1 MVHSLDI
8 RYIDYISTDF
18 RGRFKLLTS
27 FAALQKLAGLPSL
40 ALYTLFLPTANRRI
54 SLVPRPS
61 YTAADGLH
69 HRYVK
74 RGSGVLVYSFL
85 SRRPGMLGHQ
95 SDSRHAIIAYL
106 SYCLKLF
113 VIDDNGGC
121 TVRQRVNVWVIV
133 H

>member
-1 MVHSLDI
+1 MVRGGEGGGTSA
-8 RYIDYISTDF
+8 YWYKFGGSVVMSTPP
-18 RGRFKLLTS
+18 LCI
-27 FAALQKLAGLPSL
+27 A
-40 ALYTLFLPTANRRI
+40 

-74 RGSGVLVYSFL
+74 RGSGVLLYKFL
-85 SRRPGMLGHQ
+85 SRCPGMLGHQ

-113 VIDDNGGC
+113 VTARIDDNGVC
-121 TVRQRVNVWVIV
+121 SASY
-133 H
+133 

>member
-1 MVHSLDI
+1 MSILCEF
-8 RYIDYISTDF
+8 SNSMF
-18 RGRFKLLTS
+18 GS
-27 FAALQKLAGLPSL
+27 
-40 ALYTLFLPTANRRI
+40 

-121 TVRQRVNVWVIV
+121 TASD
-133 H
+133 

>member
-1 MVHSLDI
+1 MGYEMHMIEVVC
-8 RYIDYISTDF
+8 RWC
-18 RGRFKLLTS
+18 
-27 FAALQKLAGLPSL
+27 P
-40 ALYTLFLPTANRRI
+40 LYS

-113 VIDDNGGC
+113 VIDYNGGC
-121 TVRQRVNVWVIV
+121 TARD
-133 H
+133 

>member
-1 MVHSLDI
+1 M
-8 RYIDYISTDF
+8 
-18 RGRFKLLTS
+18 RGRRDYK
-27 FAALQKLAGLPSL
+27 AGADPGCWV
-40 ALYTLFLPTANRRI
+40 RGGGGGGGG

-121 TVRQRVNVWVIV
+121 TASD
-133 H
+133 

>member
-1 MVHSLDI
+1 MEG
-8 RYIDYISTDF
+8 
-18 RGRFKLLTS
+18 RGTGDR
-27 FAALQKLAGLPSL
+27 GGGGGGGGGGC
-40 ALYTLFLPTANRRI
+40 
-54 SLVPRPS
+54 LVPRPS

-121 TVRQRVNVWVIV
+121 TASD
-133 H
+133 

>member
-1 MVHSLDI
+1 MGLV
-8 RYIDYISTDF
+8 
-18 RGRFKLLTS
+18 S
-27 FAALQKLAGLPSL
+27 FDLVMG
-40 ALYTLFLPTANRRI
+40 NR

-95 SDSRHAIIAYL
+95 SDSRLAIIAYL

-121 TVRQRVNVWVIV
+121 TARD
-133 H
+133 